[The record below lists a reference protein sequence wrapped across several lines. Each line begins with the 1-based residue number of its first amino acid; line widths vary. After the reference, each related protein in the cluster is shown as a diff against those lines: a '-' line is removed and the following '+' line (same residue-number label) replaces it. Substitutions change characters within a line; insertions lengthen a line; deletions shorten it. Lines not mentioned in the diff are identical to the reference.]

1 MDIREAIYYLKVE
14 MLRQKQQCAYYKIQ
28 GDLGGISLC
37 QNTADAIETIMNI
50 VNEELTTKD

>member
-1 MDIREAIYYLKVE
+1 MDVREAIYYLKVE

-37 QNTADAIETIMNI
+37 QNIANAIETILNI
-50 VNEELTTKD
+50 VSEELNIKD

>member
-1 MDIREAIYYLKVE
+1 MDVREAIYYLKVE

-37 QNTADAIETIMNI
+37 QNIVNAIETILNI
-50 VNEELTTKD
+50 VSEKLNTKD